1 MNLSLALRIPITNI
15 VKLTLIRNSSAVLVI
30 HPAEG
35 KDLILETMK
44 RTEFIIYLISIFDKL
59 QQPRPQIVQSQG
71 LRLLKSEKKQEVL
84 DFDPEKKGDLSKKG
98 QSLFQNLIS
107 NNFLNSSAV
116 GYLEK
121 KSDSWFR
128 SWTEKFCVL
137 TNVGLLYYDDP

>member
-1 MNLSLALRIPITNI
+1 
-15 VKLTLIRNSSAVLVI
+15 
-30 HPAEG
+30 
-35 KDLILETMK
+35 MK